1 MISSSAPG
9 DNSLV
14 ATLSGLHGLAD
25 KMFLNALNC
34 QASKL
39 LERVDVPPEDLSPSS
54 TLTRSLG
61 LLRDLLLSHDAS
73 IASIEDRKAQFKSI
87 THILVDALMQMVQ
100 VAASSLNGEVD
111 TATHMINSFH
121 LIHTT
126 LTVFEFV
133 DDQLEMLQAQIEA
146 HVDTLISAQAGL
158 VLSAVDL
165 NIPYQTVQ
173 SRPRGPYPDVP
184 QMQASNLKAAMMK
197 FDSFLASPDSI
208 ALSQLSFLTSAS
220 VRDSILEK
228 STSLIHGAYKTLY
241 DAITNPSN
249 GFTEP
254 QGIVP
259 RTPDQVKRLIQ

>member
-1 MISSSAPG
+1 MTSSTPAG

-14 ATLSGLHGLAD
+14 ATLTGLHGLAD

-39 LERVDVPPEDLSPSS
+39 LERVDAPPEDLSPSS

-73 IASIEDRKAQFKSI
+73 IASIEDRKMQFKNI
-87 THILVDALMQMVQ
+87 THILVDALVQMVQ
-100 VAASSLNGEVD
+100 VSASSLSGEVD
-111 TATHMINSFH
+111 TATHLINSLH

-165 NIPYQTVQ
+165 NVPYQTVQ
-173 SRPRGPYPDVP
+173 SRPRGPYPDIP
-184 QMQASNLKAAMMK
+184 PMQAANLKAAMMK
-197 FDSFLASPDSI
+197 FDSFLATPDSI

-228 STSLIHGAYKTLY
+228 STGLIHGAYKLLY
-241 DAITNPSN
+241 DVINNPNN
-249 GFTEP
+249 GYAEP

-259 RTPDQVKRLIQ
+259 RTPDQVKRLLQ

>member
-1 MISSSAPG
+1 
-9 DNSLV
+9 
-14 ATLSGLHGLAD
+14 
-25 KMFLNALNC
+25 
-34 QASKL
+34 
-39 LERVDVPPEDLSPSS
+39 
-54 TLTRSLG
+54 
-61 LLRDLLLSHDAS
+61 
-73 IASIEDRKAQFKSI
+73 
-87 THILVDALMQMVQ
+87 MQMVQ